1 MSSILKAL
9 KKLEQ
14 EKAARR
20 PDSFR
25 IDAEILR
32 GGGQQRSLFSKGA
45 SLAAIALFLCGVGAT
60 YLFMKHDQTPAPVQ
74 QSQASKNNGLKG
86 DSSAAATLSPVSA
99 IPVEEPHS
107 GPPAKGIPGPEKS
120 GHSQRS
126 VLQQQPAR
134 SVKSAETVPQAVTAE
149 PGFVSPSAPVAPLVP
164 PARPVLKV
172 DGIAFQDGADSVA
185 VINGVTV
192 SKGSVIEGARVEEI
206 QKDRVRFSRGGERF
220 EVMLDKSN

>member
-32 GGGQQRSLFSKGA
+32 GGGQQRSFFSKGA

-60 YLFMKHDQTPAPVQ
+60 YLFMKHNQASAPVL
-74 QSQASKNNGLKG
+74 QSQASKSGVKG
-86 DSSAAATLSPVSA
+86 ESSFAAPLSPASTL
-99 IPVEEPHS
+99 PVAEPQS
-107 GPPAKGIPGPEKS
+107 GPPAKGIPASGKS
-120 GHSQRS
+120 EPAQRS
-126 VLQQQPAR
+126 VVQQQPAQL
-134 SVKSAETVPQAVTAE
+134 KSTEIVPHAVPPGPE
-149 PGFVSPSAPVAPLVP
+149 PVSPPVPGVPLVP

-192 SKGSVIEGARVEEI
+192 SNGSVIEGARVEEI

-220 EVMLDKSN
+220 EIVLDKSN